1 MPRAKRSKQYKRLM
15 NQYEINFGF
24 REPYQVLCDSQFLEA
39 AIRSKMDIDHILKG
53 TLHGHTKLLI
63 TQCSMRW
70 LYARKNEPS
79 VGAVIDFAKEKVERR
94 RCGHHP
100 SDYPEPLAEVN
111 CLHSVVDPSKNGI
124 NKHRYVCAIND
135 DEIRSSLR
143 NGIQVVPLLYIRRS
157 VLIMEPASSTTVK
170 ARSRDEK
177 AKYTAELKLLGGK
190 RKRQQ
195 EDTDDDDGDRK
206 KERTDPSK
214 PEKKKTKKA
223 YGRKEPNPL
232 SVKKKKEQKPQH
244 AGKAATETDE
254 TAELEEAKPDNGAQV
269 EAAGEASGR
278 KRRRKHKSKSASA
291 GGGGGDDD
299 GGGGNNRADDVQAQA
314 AEASVGDE

>member
-39 AIRSKMDIDHILKG
+39 AIRSKMDIDHILKA
-53 TLHGHTKLLI
+53 TLHGSTKLLI

-70 LYARKNEPS
+70 LYARKDEPS
-79 VGAVIDFAKEKVERR
+79 IKAVIEFAKEKVERR

-100 SDYPEPLAEVN
+100 SDYTEPLQEIE
-111 CLHSVVDPSKNGI
+111 CLHSVVDPAKNGV

-135 DEIRSSLR
+135 DELRASLR

-157 VLIMEPASSTTVK
+157 VLIMEPASATTTK

-177 AKYTAELKLLGGK
+177 AKFTAELKSSAVK
-190 RKRQQ
+190 RKRQP
-195 EDTDDDDGDRK
+195 EDTDDEDDAGAGARAENGAG
-206 KERTDPSK
+206 KEKTEQTQTK
-214 PEKKKTKKA
+214 PEKKKKKA

-232 SVKKKKEQKPQH
+232 SVKKKKKEEGLERIAKKAAETSGVDEAEQKPD
-244 AGKAATETDE
+244 TEAQPE
-254 TAELEEAKPDNGAQV
+254 TT
-269 EAAGEASGR
+269 GEASGR
-278 KRRRKHKSKSASA
+278 KRRRKHKSKAAASTAEQDGDNLAETVA
-291 GGGGGDDD
+291 GDP
-299 GGGGNNRADDVQAQA
+299 
-314 AEASVGDE
+314 

>member
-39 AIRSKMDIDHILKG
+39 AIRSKMDIDHILKA
-53 TLHGHTKLLI
+53 TLHGNMKLLI

-70 LYARKNEPS
+70 LYARKNEPGI
-79 VGAVIDFAKEKVERR
+79 GAVIDFAKERIERR

-100 SDYPEPLAEVN
+100 SDYPEPLKEVD
-111 CLHSVVDPSKNGI
+111 CLHSVVDPSKNGV

-135 DEIRSSLR
+135 DEVRSSLR

-177 AKYTAELKLLGGK
+177 AKFTAELKSPGMK

-195 EDTDDDDGDRK
+195 EDTDNENDIGTEEGTK
-206 KERTDPSK
+206 PSEPK
-214 PEKKKTKKA
+214 KKKT

-232 SVKKKKEQKPQH
+232 STQKKKKEHKPEH
-244 AGKAATETDE
+244 LKKDSTE
-254 TAELEEAKPDNGAQV
+254 TAEAAKANHDNTTQP
-269 EAAGEASGR
+269 ETTEASGR
-278 KRRRKHKSKSASA
+278 KRRRKHKSKTTDKA
-291 GGGGGDDD
+291 GTDGDI
-299 GGGGNNRADDVQAQA
+299 QAGT
-314 AEASVGDE
+314 STVDE

>member
-24 REPYQVLCDSQFLEA
+24 REPYQVLSDSQFLEA
-39 AIRSKMDIDHILKG
+39 AIRSKMDIDHILKA
-53 TLHGHTKLLI
+53 TLHGNTKLLI

-70 LYARKNEPS
+70 LYARKNEPGI
-79 VGAVIDFAKEKVERR
+79 GAVIDFAKERVERR

-100 SDYPEPLAEVN
+100 SDYPEPLEESD
-111 CLHSVVDPSKNGI
+111 CLHSVIDPSKNGV

-135 DEIRSSLR
+135 DDIRSSLR

-195 EDTDDDDGDRK
+195 EDIDDDDDESK
-206 KERTDPSK
+206 KEKTDPNIHEK
-214 PEKKKTKKA
+214 KKKTKKA

-232 SVKKKKEQKPQH
+232 SVKKKKKDQKPEH
-244 AGKAATETDE
+244 TGKATTETGE
-254 TAELEEAKPDNGAQV
+254 TAELEEAQL
-269 EAAGEASGR
+269 EAVGEASGR
-278 KRRRKHKSKSASA
+278 KRRRKHKSKTTSS
-291 GGGGGDDD
+291 GGGGSSKGDDIQ
-299 GGGGNNRADDVQAQA
+299 ADAV
-314 AEASVGDE
+314 EASVGDE

>member
-15 NQYEINFGF
+15 NQYELNFGF

-39 AIRSKMDIDHILKG
+39 AIRSKMDIDHILKA
-53 TLHGHTKLLI
+53 TLHGSTKLLI

-70 LYARKNEPS
+70 LYARKNEPG
-79 VGAVIDFAKEKVERR
+79 VEAVISFAKERIERR

-100 SDYPEPLAEVN
+100 SDFPEPLKELD
-111 CLHSVVDPSKNGI
+111 CLHSVVDPSKTGV

-135 DEIRSSLR
+135 EEVRSSLR

-177 AKYTAELKLLGGK
+177 AKFTAELKKPAAK
-190 RKRQQ
+190 RKRQ
-195 EDTDDDDGDRK
+195 EDDTDDDGDDGK
-206 KERTDPSK
+206 GTKEGAETTKS
-214 PEKKKTKKA
+214 EKKTKKA

-232 SVKKKKEQKPQH
+232 SIKKRRKDDKPQRDSTKGPEP
-244 AGKAATETDE
+244 ADG
-254 TAELEEAKPDNGAQV
+254 AEAEPDDGTQADT
-269 EAAGEASGR
+269 GEGSGR
-278 KRRRKHKSKSASA
+278 KRRRKHKSKTTTGPAVQDGEVQVETPA
-291 GGGGGDDD
+291 GDD
-299 GGGGNNRADDVQAQA
+299 
-314 AEASVGDE
+314 E

>member
-15 NQYEINFGF
+15 NQYEMNFGF

-39 AIRSKMDIDHILKG
+39 AIRSKMDIDHILKA
-53 TLHGHTKLLI
+53 TLHGSTKLLI

-70 LYARKNEPS
+70 LYAKKDEP
-79 VGAVIDFAKEKVERR
+79 GIRGVIEFAKEKTERR

-100 SDYPEPLAEVN
+100 ADYPEPLDEIE
-111 CLHSVVDPSKNGI
+111 CIHSVVDPSKNGV

-157 VLIMEPASSTTVK
+157 VLIMEPASSTTTK

-177 AKYTAELKLLGGK
+177 AKFTAELKSPGGK

-195 EDTDDDDGDRK
+195 EDANDDSDNSAKEGD
-206 KERTDPSK
+206 ETTK
-214 PEKKKTKKA
+214 PEKKKKKT
-223 YGRKEPNPL
+223 YGRREPNPL
-232 SVKKKKEQKPQH
+232 SVKRKKTDDRAHGLEQTLTK
-244 AGKAATETDE
+244 ATEASRPEEAESNTGVQSE
-254 TAELEEAKPDNGAQV
+254 ITAETP
-269 EAAGEASGR
+269 GR
-278 KRRRKHKSKSASA
+278 KRRRKHKSKTTAVA
-291 GGGGGDDD
+291 MDEGG
-299 GGGGNNRADDVQAQA
+299 VQA
-314 AEASVGDE
+314 EIPTSN

>member
-39 AIRSKMDIDHILKG
+39 AIRSKMDIDHILKA
-53 TLHGHTKLLI
+53 TLHGNTKLLI

-70 LYARKNEPS
+70 LYARKNEPGI
-79 VGAVIDFAKEKVERR
+79 GAVIDFAKERVERR

-100 SDYPEPLAEVN
+100 SDYPEPLDERE
-111 CLHSVVDPSKNGI
+111 CLHSVIDPSKNGV

-135 DEIRSSLR
+135 DEVRSSLR

-177 AKYTAELKLLGGK
+177 AKFTAELKTPGGK
-190 RKRQQ
+190 RKRQP
-195 EDTDDDDGDRK
+195 EDSDDDVDK
-206 KERTDPSK
+206 TKEGADQSK
-214 PEKKKTKKA
+214 PEKKKTKKT

-232 SVKKKKEQKPQH
+232 SVKKKREQKTHQ
-244 AGKAATETDE
+244 AQKAPTKPDE
-254 TAELEEAKPDNGAQV
+254 TAEGKEVKPDNGAQPDT
-269 EAAGEASGR
+269 AGGGSGR
-278 KRRRKHKSKSASA
+278 KRRRKHKSKNAIHDSKAS
-291 GGGGGDDD
+291 D
-299 GGGGNNRADDVQAQA
+299 NQV
-314 AEASVGDE
+314 EASVGEE

>member
-39 AIRSKMDIDHILKG
+39 AIRSKMDIDHILKA
-53 TLHGHTKLLI
+53 TLHGSTKLLI

-70 LYARKNEPS
+70 LYARKDEPGISS
-79 VGAVIDFAKEKVERR
+79 VIEFAKERVERR

-100 SDYPEPLAEVN
+100 SDYPEPLRELE
-111 CLHSVVDPSKNGI
+111 CLHSVVDPSKNGV

-135 DEIRSSLR
+135 DEVRYSLR

-157 VLIMEPASSTTVK
+157 VLIMEPASSTTTK

-177 AKYTAELKLLGGK
+177 AKFSAELVSAGKK

-195 EDTDDDDGDRK
+195 GDADDDDADA
-206 KERTDPSK
+206 KEGSEPKS
-214 PEKKKTKKA
+214 EKKKAKA
-223 YGRKEPNPL
+223 KPYGRKEPNPL
-232 SVKKKKEQKPQH
+232 SVKKKKNEIKPPH
-244 AGKAATETDE
+244 INKNLSEATRTDE
-254 TAELEEAKPDNGAQV
+254 AKSNIDVQP
-269 EAAGEASGR
+269 EMAGEASGR
-278 KRRRKHKSKSASA
+278 KRRRKHKPKATNTTA
-291 GGGGGDDD
+291 KDDD
-299 GGGGNNRADDVQAQA
+299 VHV
-314 AEASVGDE
+314 EVSIGDE

>member
-15 NQYEINFGF
+15 NQYEMNFGF
-24 REPYQVLCDSQFLEA
+24 REPYQVLCDGQFLEA
-39 AIRSKMDIDHILKG
+39 AIRSKMDIDHILKA
-53 TLHGHTKLLI
+53 TLHGNTKLLI

-70 LYARKNEPS
+70 LYARKNEPGI
-79 VGAVIDFAKEKVERR
+79 GAVIDFAKERVERR

-100 SDYPEPLAEVN
+100 SDYPEPLKELD
-111 CLHSVVDPSKNGI
+111 CLHSVVDPSKTGV

-135 DEIRSSLR
+135 DEVRSSLR

-177 AKYTAELKLLGGK
+177 AKFTAELKSPGMK

-195 EDTDDDDGDRK
+195 EDTDDEKDDNG
-206 KERTDPSK
+206 KEEEAEPTK
-214 PEKKKTKKA
+214 PKKKA

-232 SVKKKKEQKPQH
+232 SVRKKKKEDGPQH
-244 AGKAATETDE
+244 MKKDSAE
-254 TAELEEAKPDNGAQV
+254 TAE
-269 EAAGEASGR
+269 AAELGEASQDNTTRPETGEALGR
-278 KRRRKHKSKSASA
+278 KRRRKHKSKTTDAA
-291 GGGGGDDD
+291 GRD
-299 GGGGNNRADDVQAQA
+299 GNIHVGT
-314 AEASVGDE
+314 STGDE

>member
-15 NQYEINFGF
+15 NQYEMNFGF

-39 AIRSKMDIDHILKG
+39 AIRSKMDIDHILKA
-53 TLHGHTKLLI
+53 TLHGNTKLLI

-70 LYARKNEPS
+70 LYAKKDEP
-79 VGAVIDFAKEKVERR
+79 GIRAVIEFAKEKAERR

-100 SDYPEPLAEVN
+100 SDYPEPLDEIE
-111 CLHSVVDPSKNGI
+111 CLHSVVDPSKNGV

-135 DEIRSSLR
+135 DEVRSSLR

-157 VLIMEPASSTTVK
+157 VLIMEPASSTTTK

-177 AKYTAELKLLGGK
+177 AKFTAELKSTGGK

-195 EDTDDDDGDRK
+195 EDTDDDGDGSK
-206 KERTDPSK
+206 MEGAGIAK
-214 PEKKKTKKA
+214 PEKKKKKA

-232 SVKKKKEQKPQH
+232 SMKKKKSDDGTRRLE
-244 AGKAATETDE
+244 GNLTSATETSGPE
-254 TAELEEAKPDNGAQV
+254 GAESTTGVQQEATAET
-269 EAAGEASGR
+269 SGR
-278 KRRRKHKSKSASA
+278 KRRRKHKSKTIAIA
-291 GGGGGDDD
+291 GDSSDF
-299 GGGGNNRADDVQAQA
+299 Q
-314 AEASVGDE
+314 AEAPTSN

>member
-39 AIRSKMDIDHILKG
+39 AIRSKMDIDHILKA
-53 TLHGHTKLLI
+53 TLHGNTKLLI

-70 LYARKNEPS
+70 LYARKNES
-79 VGAVIDFAKEKVERR
+79 GIGAVIEFAKERLERR

-100 SDYPEPLAEVN
+100 SDYPEPLEELH
-111 CLHSVVDPSKNGI
+111 CLHSVVDPSKTGI

-177 AKYTAELKLLGGK
+177 AKFTAELKSSGGK

-195 EDTDDDDGDRK
+195 EDTDDGDNNGT
-206 KERTDPSK
+206 KEGADPNN
-214 PEKKKTKKA
+214 PGKKKTKKT
-223 YGRKEPNPL
+223 YGPKEPNPL
-232 SVKKKKEQKPQH
+232 STKKKKEERKPCH
-244 AGKAATETDE
+244 IEKTPTGTGG
-254 TAELEEAKPDNGAQV
+254 TAESEEAKPDNGAQL
-269 EAAGEASGR
+269 ETAGEVSGR
-278 KRRRKHKSKSASA
+278 KRRRKHKSKAVAAAAS
-291 GGGGGDDD
+291 GKDDD
-299 GGGGNNRADDVQAQA
+299 IQMKAL
-314 AEASVGDE
+314 VGDE

>member
-15 NQYEINFGF
+15 NQYEMNFGF

-39 AIRSKMDIDHILKG
+39 AIRSKMDIDHILKS
-53 TLHGHTKLLI
+53 TLHGTTKLLI

-70 LYARKNEPS
+70 LYSRSKEPGI
-79 VGAVIDFAKEKVERR
+79 GAVIDYAKERVERR

-100 SDYPEPLAEVN
+100 SDYPEPLGELE
-111 CLHSVVDPSKNGI
+111 CLHSVIDPSQNGV

-135 DEIRSSLR
+135 EELRSSLR

-177 AKYTAELKLLGGK
+177 AKFTAELKSSGAK

-195 EDTDDDDGDRK
+195 EDTDDEKDKDGKGEEAEAAKLRK
-206 KERTDPSK
+206 KK
-214 PEKKKTKKA
+214 P

-232 SVKKKKEQKPQH
+232 SMQKKKKKVVDRSQDMK
-244 AGKAATETDE
+244 KVATETVE
-254 TAELEEAKPDNGAQV
+254 TSDPAGVLRDDAAQT
-269 EAAGEASGR
+269 ETGESSGR
-278 KRRRKHKSKSASA
+278 KRRRKHKSKT
-291 GGGGGDDD
+291 
-299 GGGGNNRADDVQAQA
+299 
-314 AEASVGDE
+314 AEAAKSDGAVEIGTSTGDE

>member
-39 AIRSKMDIDHILKG
+39 AIRSKMDIDHILKA
-53 TLHGHTKLLI
+53 TVHGSTKLLI

-70 LYARKNEPS
+70 LYARKNEPGI
-79 VGAVIDFAKEKVERR
+79 GAVIEFAKERLERR

-100 SDYPEPLAEVN
+100 SDYPEPLDESE
-111 CLHSVVDPSKNGI
+111 CLHSVVDPNKNGV

-135 DEIRSSLR
+135 DDIRSSLR

-177 AKYTAELKLLGGK
+177 AKFTAELKSPGVK

-195 EDTDDDDGDRK
+195 VDTDDDDDDDTKGGAGLK
-206 KERTDPSK
+206 K
-214 PEKKKTKKA
+214 PEKKKSW
-223 YGRKEPNPL
+223 GRKEPNPL
-232 SVKKKKEQKPQH
+232 SIKKKKGHKPLH
-244 AGKAATETDE
+244 TAKALSEADK
-254 TAELEEAKPDNGAQV
+254 TAKLNGAEPVSEPQGEEAV
-269 EAAGEASGR
+269 GETSGR
-278 KRRRKHKSKSASA
+278 KRRRKHKSKTTAANGA
-291 GGGGGDDD
+291 GGGNDDIQ
-299 GGGGNNRADDVQAQA
+299 AEILVDD
-314 AEASVGDE
+314 E

>member
-15 NQYEINFGF
+15 NQYEMNFGF

-39 AIRSKMDIDHILKG
+39 AIRSKMDIDHILKA
-53 TLHGHTKLLI
+53 TLHGSTKLLI

-70 LYARKNEPS
+70 LYARKNEPGI
-79 VGAVIDFAKEKVERR
+79 GAVIDFAKERIERR

-100 SDYPEPLAEVN
+100 SDYPEPLQELD
-111 CLHSVVDPSKNGI
+111 CLHSVVDPSKNGV

-135 DEIRSSLR
+135 DEVRSSLR

-177 AKYTAELKLLGGK
+177 AKFTAELKSPGMK

-195 EDTDDDDGDRK
+195 EDTGDEKDGND
-206 KERTDPSK
+206 KEEGAEPSK
-214 PEKKKTKKA
+214 PKKKT

-232 SVKKKKEQKPQH
+232 AVRKKKKEDKPKH
-244 AGKAATETDE
+244 VTKDSTE
-254 TAELEEAKPDNGAQV
+254 TAEATESAEANQDNTTQP
-269 EAAGEASGR
+269 ETGEASGR
-278 KRRRKHKSKSASA
+278 KRRRKHKSKTTDAA
-291 GGGGGDDD
+291 KKDGDIQV
-299 GGGGNNRADDVQAQA
+299 GT
-314 AEASVGDE
+314 STGDE

>member
-1 MPRAKRSKQYKRLM
+1 MPRPSSTDNHTKMPRAKRSKQYKRLM

-24 REPYQVLCDSQFLEA
+24 REPYQVLCDSQFLDA
-39 AIRSKMDIDHILKG
+39 AIRSKMDIDHILKS
-53 TLHGHTKLLI
+53 TLHGNTKLLI

-70 LYARKNEPS
+70 LYARKNEPGI
-79 VGAVIDFAKEKVERR
+79 GAVIDFAKERVERR

-100 SDYPEPLAEVN
+100 SDYPKPLEERE
-111 CLHSVVDPSKNGI
+111 CLHSVVDPSKNGV

-135 DEIRSSLR
+135 EEVRSSLR

-177 AKYTAELKLLGGK
+177 AKFIAELKSPGGK

-195 EDTDDDDGDRK
+195 EDTDNDADDDT
-206 KERTDPSK
+206 KEGADQSK
-214 PEKKKTKKA
+214 PEKKKTKKI

-232 SVKKKKEQKPQH
+232 SVKKKKEQKPQQMQK
-244 AGKAATETDE
+244 GSTKTDE
-254 TAELEEAKPDNGAQV
+254 TAEGKEVKPDSSAQPDT
-269 EAAGEASGR
+269 AGEGSGR
-278 KRRRKHKSKSASA
+278 KRRRKHKSKNAS
-291 GGGGGDDD
+291 DDSNMND
-299 GGGGNNRADDVQAQA
+299 NQLEV
-314 AEASVGDE
+314 SVGEE

>member
-15 NQYEINFGF
+15 NQYEMNFGF

-39 AIRSKMDIDHILKG
+39 AIRSKMDIDHILKA
-53 TLHGHTKLLI
+53 TLHGSTKLLI

-70 LYARKNEPS
+70 LYARTNEPGI
-79 VGAVIDFAKEKVERR
+79 GAVIDFAKERLERR

-100 SDYPEPLAEVN
+100 SDYPKPLEEVE
-111 CLHSVVDPSKNGI
+111 CLHSVVDPSRNGT

-135 DEIRSSLR
+135 DEIRSTLR

-177 AKYTAELKLLGGK
+177 AKFTAELKSSGGKGK

-195 EDTDDDDGDRK
+195 EDADDDGNDGRK
-206 KERTDPSK
+206 EGAEPTNL
-214 PEKKKTKKA
+214 EKKTKKT

-232 SVKKKKEQKPQH
+232 SIKKKKTEHKSQH
-244 AGKAATETDE
+244 AEETQPKP
-254 TAELEEAKPDNGAQV
+254 TRIAELEEAKPENEAQPDT
-269 EAAGEASGR
+269 AGEGTGR
-278 KRRRKHKSKSASA
+278 KRRRKHKSKAA
-291 GGGGGDDD
+291 ATGEDDD
-299 GGGGNNRADDVQAQA
+299 LQVEGDFGGR
-314 AEASVGDE
+314 

>member
-39 AIRSKMDIDHILKG
+39 AIRSKMDIDHILKA
-53 TLHGHTKLLI
+53 TLHGSTKLLI

-70 LYARKNEPS
+70 LYARKNEPGI
-79 VGAVIDFAKEKVERR
+79 GAVIEFAKERLERR

-100 SDYPEPLAEVN
+100 SDYPEPLVESD
-111 CLHSVVDPSKNGI
+111 CIHSVIDPSKTGI

-177 AKYTAELKLLGGK
+177 AKFTAELKSLGGK
-190 RKRQQ
+190 RKRPQI
-195 EDTDDDDGDRK
+195 DTDDDDDDT
-206 KERTDPSK
+206 KEGADSNK
-214 PEKKKTKKA
+214 PEKKKP

-232 SVKKKKEQKPQH
+232 SMKKKKEHKPLRT
-244 AGKAATETDE
+244 GKALAETGKSAKSDE
-254 TAELEEAKPDNGAQV
+254 AELDSGAQEE
-269 EAAGEASGR
+269 EAAGESSGR
-278 KRRRKHKSKSASA
+278 KRRRKHKSKTAAADGA
-291 GGGGGDDD
+291 GGGNDDI
-299 GGGGNNRADDVQAQA
+299 QAKTL
-314 AEASVGDE
+314 VGDE

>member
-15 NQYEINFGF
+15 NQYEMNFGF

-39 AIRSKMDIDHILKG
+39 AIRSKMDIDHILKA
-53 TLHGHTKLLI
+53 TLHGSTKLLI

-70 LYARKNEPS
+70 LYARKNEPGI
-79 VGAVIDFAKEKVERR
+79 GAVIDFAKERLERR

-100 SDYPEPLAEVN
+100 SDYPEPLEEVE

-170 ARSRDEK
+170 ARSRDER
-177 AKYTAELKLLGGK
+177 AKFTAEIKSRGGK

-195 EDTDDDDGDRK
+195 EDTDDDDGDGA
-206 KERTDPSK
+206 KEGPESTK
-214 PEKKKTKKA
+214 PEKKKTKKT

-232 SVKKKKEQKPQH
+232 SIKKKKTEHKPRRT
-244 AGKAATETDE
+244 GKDQAKTTETIE
-254 TAELEEAKPDNGAQV
+254 SEEPKLDDGAQLDTT
-269 EAAGEASGR
+269 GEATGR
-278 KRRRKHKSKSASA
+278 KRRRKHKSKTAVAASK
-291 GGGGGDDD
+291 DDD
-299 GGGGNNRADDVQAQA
+299 IQA
-314 AEASVGDE
+314 ETLVGDE